1 MFCLSNVQSL
11 LFIMIITQIM
21 LFQLKKLSE
30 IINLTRFLKSFW
42 ILYIDQIIV
51 YNAFYSK
58 LTFLILHNKRPLS
71 DARSKC
77 FSFASVATATQLSGS
92 HSGNSFEFS
101 HRLTGFLNYALF
113 CLSFCLRL
121 NLKPVNYLTRRS
133 SMTKRQGSI
142 LSFFGNAATQNIL
155 LHN

>member
-1 MFCLSNVQSL
+1 MSV
-11 LFIMIITQIM
+11 TIM
-21 LFQLKKLSE
+21 LFQLKKLPE

-58 LTFLILHNKRPLS
+58 LTFYIIKDR
-71 DARSKC
+71 C
-77 FSFASVATATQLSGS
+77 QMTLSGS

-101 HRLTGFLNYALF
+101 HRLTDFLNYALF

-121 NLKPVNYLTRRS
+121 NLKPVNYFTRKGQAWQSANPGPFALIPCSPWARS
-133 SMTKRQGSI
+133 S
-142 LSFFGNAATQNIL
+142 
-155 LHN
+155 